1 VAGPGYS
8 FLGVE
13 ERANIEEVMRTWELS
28 RFAHD
33 VPESTSFVRRF
44 ELATQEMFGVDYSV
58 AVNSGTSALLTAL
71 ATVGVG
77 PGDEVIVPGYTFI
90 APIAC
95 VVHSGAI
102 PVLAEVD
109 ESFTLDPADVA
120 AKITPRTRAIMA
132 VHMLG
137 APCDLTALRALAD
150 QHDLVLIED
159 VAQACGATYQGRRLG
174 SFGTAAAFS
183 LNRFKVITS
192 GEGGF
197 VLVGTER
204 LNQRAYSYQDQGW
217 FPGRV
222 DHGEGDIMF
231 GVNLRMSELA
241 GAVACAQLAK
251 LDLVLDS
258 CRRVKRALAKQVPD
272 RDGLRRRTFHDADG
286 ECGTMLVYV
295 FDRAEDAAAVAGR
308 LGTTTMRES
317 GRHYYGNMPQ
327 LRAITEGAVP
337 PCPFQRPDGAAVPD
351 YRQGSL
357 PNTDSVLARSLAV
370 SIGVSDRYIGAGF
383 GVTVQAGQD
392 AIDRTA
398 EEFVTA
404 VDAVLG

>member
-1 VAGPGYS
+1 MAGPGYS

-44 ELATQEMFGVDYSV
+44 ELATQEMFGADYSV

-95 VVHSGAI
+95 VVYSGAI

-120 AKITPRTRAIMA
+120 AKITPRTCAIMA

-174 SFGTAAAFS
+174 SFGTAGAFS

-258 CRRVKRALAKQVPD
+258 CRRVKRALVKQIPD

-286 ECGTMLVYV
+286 ECGTLLVYV
-295 FDRAEDAAAVAGR
+295 FDRAEDAAAVAER
-308 LGTTTMRES
+308 LGTATMRES
-317 GRHYYGNMPQ
+317 GHHYYGNMPQ

-337 PCPFQRPDGAAVPD
+337 PCPFQRTDGAAVPD
-351 YRQGSL
+351 YREGSL

-398 EEFVTA
+398 EEFVDA